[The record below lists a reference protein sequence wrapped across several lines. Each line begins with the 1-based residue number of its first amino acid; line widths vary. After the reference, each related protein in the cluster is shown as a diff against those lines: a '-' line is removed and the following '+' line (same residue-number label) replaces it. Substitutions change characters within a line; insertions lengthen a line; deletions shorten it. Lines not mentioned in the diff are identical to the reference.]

1 VNSSCRYQGLFFIL
15 SGAGTLGDG
24 HESYIRQE
32 LAADS
37 SIWRICS
44 WHKNQEAMQ
53 VGGKGDEA
61 GWEAYETCR
70 ELGAIIATG
79 HEHSYSRTRTLVST
93 QLQTVD
99 PSWPAAETLRVAPGA
114 TFVFVSGLGGKSIR
128 DQKRCLPTTF
138 PYGCNGEWA
147 SIYTSNQGAIPG
159 ALFIQFHV
167 NGDPNMARGYFKN
180 VAGAI
185 VDQFTIVQSP
195 GSW

>member
-1 VNSSCRYQGLFFIL
+1 
-15 SGAGTLGDG
+15 
-24 HESYIRQE
+24 
-32 LAADS
+32 
-37 SIWRICS
+37 
-44 WHKNQEAMQ
+44 
-53 VGGKGDEA
+53 
-61 GWEAYETCR
+61 
-70 ELGAIIATG
+70 
-79 HEHSYSRTRTLVST
+79 
-93 QLQTVD
+93 
-99 PSWPAAETLRVAPGA
+99 VAPGA

-180 VAGAI
+180 VNGAI
-185 VDQFTIVQSP
+185 VDQFTITVQSP